1 MVARPEKCVIK
12 GEKMDISISTEYIK
26 LDQLLKFAGI
36 AENGADAKFIIMEEN
51 VSVNGE
57 VETRRGRKIVKG
69 DIVQVGEEIINV
81 C

>member
-1 MVARPEKCVIK
+1 MVARPEKCIIK
-12 GEKMDISISTEYIK
+12 GEKMDILISTEYIK

-57 VETRRGRKIVKG
+57 VEIRRGRKIVKG
-69 DIVQVGEEIINV
+69 DTVQVGEEIINV

>member
-1 MVARPEKCVIK
+1 ME
-12 GEKMDISISTEYIK
+12 ISINTEYIK
-26 LDQLLKFAGI
+26 LDQLLKFAGV

-57 VETRRGRKIVKG
+57 IETRRGRKIVKG

>member
-36 AENGADAKFIIMEEN
+36 AENGADAKFIIMEKN

-57 VETRRGRKIVKG
+57 TETRRGKKIFKG
-69 DIVQVGEEIINV
+69 DTVQVGEEIINV

>member
-1 MVARPEKCVIK
+1 
-12 GEKMDISISTEYIK
+12 MDISISTEYIK